1 MREIN
6 YEGDWNSFSQ
16 KFDIILNYDRNLYEI
31 ETSELEKVATVKTT
45 DLFQFKTK
53 WSDKKKNVGLIVGVT
68 VACVVVVAIIVVMVV
83 IVVRSRKGKVQ
94 SSKET

>member
-31 ETSELEKVATVKTT
+31 DTSELEKVATVKTT
-45 DLFQFKTK
+45 DLFQFKTN
-53 WSDKKKNVGLIVGVT
+53 WSEEKKKKKNIGLIVGVT
-68 VACVVVVAIIVVMVV
+68 VACVVVVAIIVVVVV
-83 IVVRSRKGKVQ
+83 IVVRRKQGVN
-94 SSKET
+94 